1 MEIGWKEKEFKFSM
15 NAEFIVAV
23 TNSVLK
29 IGAVVSGAS
38 FVSVLM

>member
-1 MEIGWKEKEFKFSM
+1 MEISWREFKFLL
-15 NAEFIVAV
+15 NAEFITAV

-38 FVSVLM
+38 IVSVLM